1 MFGVYVHVPYCRT
14 RCPYCDFVSE
24 AVPGA
29 PPDTYTDALRRE
41 IAAFDG
47 PDKVGSVFFG
57 GGTPSLLPIPA
68 LKSVLNSLAG
78 HFILSP
84 SAEITVEANPDDI
97 TTELV
102 NGWREIGVNR
112 VSLGVQSLD
121 NRVLR
126 WLGRRH
132 DADTARR
139 AVERVSA
146 IFDNWN
152 MDLIFGA
159 KPVTAWTETLAE
171 TVRMRPPH
179 VAAYGLTYEEGTP
192 FALRRDESV
201 EDDQSL
207 DMYRAAEEALSGYD
221 HYEISNFAL
230 PGRKSRHN
238 LVYWRNESY
247 AGFGTG
253 AYSFV
258 NGVRARNHPDTAAY
272 LRAPGEKHE
281 ALTLSEHEI
290 KVETLIQHMRL
301 RGGISA
307 AHYAERFGGSLREKF
322 GPALDAL
329 EKRGLVEWSGEC
341 LRPTR
346 LGFHLNNEIG
356 LALVGDT

>member
-24 AVPGA
+24 AVSGA
-29 PPDTYTDALRRE
+29 PPDAYTAALCRE
-41 IAAFDG
+41 IAAFAG
-47 PDKVGSVFFG
+47 PDTAGSVFFG
-57 GGTPSLLPIPA
+57 GGTPSLLPLSA
-68 LKSVLNSLAG
+68 LERVLDALSRR
-78 HFILSP
+78 FTLSP
-84 SAEITVEANPDDI
+84 KAEITVEANPDDI
-97 TTELV
+97 TPGLAA
-102 NGWREIGVNR
+102 GWKTLGVNR
-112 VSLGVQSLD
+112 ISLGVQSLD
-121 NRVLR
+121 DRALR

-132 DADTARR
+132 DAAAARG
-139 AVERVSA
+139 AVEAVA
-146 IFDNWN
+146 AVFDNWN

-159 KPVTAWTETLAE
+159 KPADAWPETLAE

-192 FALRRDESV
+192 FALRRGEAV
-201 EDDQSL
+201 EEDQSL

-230 PGRKSRHN
+230 PGRESRHN
-238 LVYWRNESY
+238 LVYWHNGEY
-247 AGFGTG
+247 TGFGTG

-258 NGVRARNHPDTAAY
+258 DRVRARNHPDTAAY
-272 LRAPGEKHE
+272 LRAPGEKSE
-281 ALTLSEHEI
+281 ALALSEHEI
-290 KVETLIQHMRL
+290 RVETLIQHMRL
-301 RGGISA
+301 RGGISG
-307 AHYAERFGGSLREKF
+307 AHYAERFGGSLREHF

-356 LALVGDT
+356 LALVGDD

>member
-29 PPDTYTDALRRE
+29 PPDAYTAALCRE
-41 IAAFDG
+41 IAAFGG
-47 PDKVGSVFFG
+47 PDTADSIFFG
-57 GGTPSLLPIPA
+57 GGTPSLLPLSA
-68 LKSVLNSLAG
+68 LEKVLDALSRR
-78 HFILSP
+78 FTLSP
-84 SAEITVEANPDDI
+84 DVEITAEANPDDI
-97 TTELV
+97 TPGLV
-102 NGWREIGVNR
+102 AGWKALGVNR
-112 VSLGVQSLD
+112 VSLGVQSLND
-121 NRVLR
+121 GVLR

-132 DADTARR
+132 DAAAARR
-139 AVERVSA
+139 AVNQVSEA
-146 IFDNWN
+146 FDNWS

-159 KPVTAWTETLAE
+159 KPVAAWPETLAE

-192 FALRRDESV
+192 FALRRGGAV
-201 EDDQSL
+201 EEDLSL

-230 PGRKSRHN
+230 PGRQSRHN
-238 LVYWRNESY
+238 LVYWHNGEY
-247 AGFGTG
+247 AGFGAG
-253 AYSFV
+253 AYAFV
-258 NGVRARNHPDTAAY
+258 DGVRARNHPDTAAY
-272 LRAPGEKHE
+272 LRAPGEKAE
-281 ALTLSEHEI
+281 ALALSKDEI

-307 AHYAERFGGSLREKF
+307 AHYAERFGESLRENF

-329 EKRGLVEWSGEC
+329 ENRGLLEWSGEC

-346 LGFHLNNEIG
+346 RGFHLNNEIG
-356 LALVGDT
+356 LALVGDA